1 MYTETDTL
9 LSLKEVNLTLG
20 NNKILRDINLEI
32 KDIVGVGQVNTL
44 LGRSGVGKTKL
55 MQCIAG
61 LQRPTS
67 GQILIGKDQRSVRP
81 GEVGMVLQNYPLFG
95 HYTVLGNLKLVNS
108 DKAKID
114 ELLVEFDIWDHRN
127 KWVGQL
133 SGGQR
138 QRVAIVQQLLC
149 SDEFILLD
157 EPFSGLDPVA
167 TEKLCLNITKVANH
181 KDQNTVII
189 SSHVLEPSIAI
200 SDTVIMVGHH
210 YTTDVLTEQV
220 LEPGKLTYT
229 KTKIEGATIVK
240 EIDLAAQGLA
250 WNPEIRRD
258 PRFTSMIEDIRQI
271 FKEI

>member
-20 NNKILRDINLEI
+20 GNKILRDINLEI

-81 GEVGMVLQNYPLFG
+81 GEVGMVLQTYPLFG

-114 ELLVEFDIWDHRN
+114 ELLVEFDVWDHRN

-167 TEKLCLNITKVANH
+167 TEKLCMNISKVANL
-181 KDQNTVII
+181 KEQNTVII
-189 SSHVLEPSIAI
+189 SSHILEPSIAI
-200 SDTVIMVGHH
+200 SDTVIMVGHRYFTPADH
-210 YTTDVLTEQV
+210 STD
-220 LEPGKLTYT
+220 PPSAGIPY
-229 KTKIEGATIVK
+229 KIEGATIVK

-258 PRFTSMIEDIRQI
+258 PRFTSMIEDIRQT